1 MKYNPWIFW
10 KTSARQDYL
19 HMILSILYPPWIFDM
34 VQAAL
39 KKRSVSNTTPKDHM
53 VKLTQLISKLIDE
66 MVGVPS
72 KGIQ

>member
-1 MKYNPWIFW
+1 
-10 KTSARQDYL
+10 
-19 HMILSILYPPWIFDM
+19 M